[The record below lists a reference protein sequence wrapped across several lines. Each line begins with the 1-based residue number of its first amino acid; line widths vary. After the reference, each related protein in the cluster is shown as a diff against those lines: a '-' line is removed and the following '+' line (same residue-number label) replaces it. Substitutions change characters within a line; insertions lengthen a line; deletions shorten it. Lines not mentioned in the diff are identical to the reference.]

1 MTNKRIQE
9 TLTVE
14 DIIEILQISRTGAY
28 QLINDNPP
36 FTVKT
41 IGRIKRISAK
51 SFFDWLDGID
61 DNKNEVP
68 SAKIA

>member
-1 MTNKRIQE
+1 MTNKRNQE

-28 QLINDNPP
+28 QLINDSPP

-41 IGRIKRISAK
+41 IVRKKRISAK
-51 SFFDWLDGID
+51 SFFAWLDGID
-61 DNKNEVP
+61 DTKNEIAP
-68 SAKIA
+68 AKIA